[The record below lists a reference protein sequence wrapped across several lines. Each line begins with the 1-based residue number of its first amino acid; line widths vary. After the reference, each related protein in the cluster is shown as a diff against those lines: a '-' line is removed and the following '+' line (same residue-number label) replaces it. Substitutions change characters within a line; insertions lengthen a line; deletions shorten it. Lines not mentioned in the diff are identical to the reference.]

1 MEQDME
7 VLSKLTED
15 QKVAFMK
22 AFSRLAGADG
32 HLDEDELAF
41 IRSMARVYG
50 ISDKRVDEILKIDSD
65 EEVVN
70 AVKVIDNRRAAL
82 ELIKEMCVLAH
93 ADDELSDQETLL
105 IGRVGQ
111 AMGVELEKIEQ
122 ISNWIIDRIIWL
134 EQAKSSLR
142 KLNKRIANG
151 GRYV

>member
-41 IRSMARVYG
+41 IRSMARIYG

-111 AMGVELEKIEQ
+111 AMGGELEKIEQ
-122 ISNWIIDRIIWL
+122 VSNWIIDRIIWL
-134 EQAKSSLR
+134 EQAKIIFEEV
-142 KLNKRIANG
+142 K
-151 GRYV
+151 

>member
-50 ISDKRVDEILKIDSD
+50 ISDKRVDGILKIDSD

-134 EQAKSSLR
+134 EQAKIIFEEV
-142 KLNKRIANG
+142 K
-151 GRYV
+151 